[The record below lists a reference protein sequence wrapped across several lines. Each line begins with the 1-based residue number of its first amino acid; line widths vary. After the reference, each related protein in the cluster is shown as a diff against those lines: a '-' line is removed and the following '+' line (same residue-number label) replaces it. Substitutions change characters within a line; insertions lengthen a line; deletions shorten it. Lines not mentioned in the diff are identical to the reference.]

1 MKFLWHENYKKLSGD
16 AIFEEEFQEFITGLF
31 DKSRDNSVITLKIDE
46 EIQKFLEKYLFRLR
60 KEKIEK
66 ILGKKDI

>member
-1 MKFLWHENYKKLSGD
+1 LKLIWHETYKKLTGD
-16 AIFEEEFQEFITGLF
+16 PIFEEEFQNFITGLL
-31 DKSRDNSVITLKIDE
+31 DKSRDNSVITLRVDE

-60 KEKIEK
+60 QEKIDK